1 MFYDKFMYLCNVK
14 KVAPSR
20 AAVDAG
26 ISKSLVTKWKTNRT
40 EMPSPE
46 ILQKLSAYFNVP
58 VFDLISEESAQKEN
72 SPSEA
77 TLTEGESTVLELF
90 RKFPKIQQDRI
101 ILMLESFGTLPEDKR
116 ESALET
122 LQALLHTIGKL

>member
-14 KVAPSR
+14 KIAPSR

-58 VFDLISEESAQKEN
+58 VSDLISEESAQKEN
-72 SPSEA
+72 SPSET
-77 TLTEGESTVLELF
+77 TLTEGEKVVLDLF
-90 RKFPKIQQDRI
+90 RQISKEQQPVVLAMI
-101 ILMLESFGTLPEDKR
+101 KA
-116 ESALET
+116 ALG
-122 LQALLHTIGKL
+122 GK

>member
-116 ESALET
+116 ESALQT
-122 LQALLHTIGKL
+122 LPALLRTIGKL

>member
-122 LQALLHTIGKL
+122 LQALLRTIGKL